1 MSERPLVRKTTTFGA
16 ATLAVAMLATALAAS
31 TARAEDTI
39 EKRLWLK
46 TGGGVVTLDR
56 FRELREDC
64 ALVPAPT
71 VVVAE
76 EPAFGKLTVAKIK
89 AVGKTD
95 PNGPYA
101 ACDGKPSNWTVV
113 KIPSPAKGEGT
124 ARTVIR
130 AQESSG
136 EVTTY
141 EIEIVYAKKLPQ
153 GKTPGLL
160 EDR

>member
-1 MSERPLVRKTTTFGA
+1 MSGRPFVHGTRVLG
-16 ATLAVAMLATALAAS
+16 ATALVAAGLAVS

-46 TGGGVVTLDR
+46 TGGAVVTLDR

-64 ALVPAPT
+64 ALAPAPKVT
-71 VVVAE
+71 VVEA
-76 EPAFGKLTVAKIK
+76 PAFGKLTVGSTK

-101 ACDGKPSNWTVV
+101 ACDGKPFNWTVV
-113 KIPSPAKGEGT
+113 KIPSPKKGEGT
-124 ARTVIR
+124 ARAVIR
-130 AQESSG
+130 AEESSG
-136 EVTTY
+136 EATTY
-141 EIEIVYAKKLPQ
+141 EIEIVYAAKLPQ